1 VSTGT
6 STRGATQCRASSAN
20 STDSSA
26 ASRAPASSN
35 QPSATAHLPGLPPAS
50 VLVSS
55 RLRLCVFHA
64 PRLALE
70 PASLDVQILDI
81 PVSCSHS
88 YGSPITDVHTEGG
101 VMSKVDVG
109 SGYLSYI
116 GRPQTLP
123 FWITIATFCCPAT
136 WLRNGPK
143 SPPFYCTTNLV
154 LHSNFDIYMFY
165 LLIHC

>member
-1 VSTGT
+1 MRRNAARLLPTVPTVLLPHVRRRRLTNPAPRLTSPVS
-6 STRGATQCRASSAN
+6 
-20 STDSSA
+20 
-26 ASRAPASSN
+26 P
-35 QPSATAHLPGLPPAS
+35 PPAS

-55 RLRLCVFHA
+55 RLRLCGFHT

-81 PVSCSHS
+81 PVSCSHG
-88 YGSPITDVHTEGG
+88 YGSPITDVHSEGG

-165 LLIHC
+165 LLIYR

>member
-1 VSTGT
+1 VSTAT
-6 STRGATQCRASSAN
+6 STPGATQCRASSAH

-35 QPSATAHLPGLPPAS
+35 QPSATAPPPAS

-55 RLRLCVFHA
+55 RLRLCGFHA

-81 PVSCSHS
+81 PVSCSHG
-88 YGSPITDVHTEGG
+88 YGSPITDVHTEGE

-109 SGYLSYI
+109 SGYLNYI

-143 SPPFYCTTNLV
+143 SPPFYGTTNLV

-165 LLIHC
+165 LLI